1 CPTDSAVQNT
11 AESVCG
17 SGQKFAGSSDIGLA
31 ERSRSDQYIRLP
43 SKRQRQQNFATDES
57 RTNDPKSSAIIGHK
71 KDTSRGYET
80 SRAKLRSVGA
90 NIIPMAASLCL
101 NIRIGGVGFLW

>member
-1 CPTDSAVQNT
+1 MVGEA
-11 AESVCG
+11 SVVLVV
-17 SGQKFAGSSDIGLA
+17 AGAISLA
-31 ERSRSDQYIRLP
+31 RCKARRNVAKTSI
-43 SKRQRQQNFATDES
+43 FATDES
-57 RTNDPKSSAIIGHK
+57 RTNDPKSSAIIAHK

-101 NIRIGGVGFLW
+101 NIRIGDVRFLW

>member
-1 CPTDSAVQNT
+1 MPLHVCELSCVWKPPSHRWFKPHAEHSFGDKQSDNSGQDDRGVCLTDSAVQNT

-57 RTNDPKSSAIIGHK
+57 RTNDPKSSAII
-71 KDTSRGYET
+71 
-80 SRAKLRSVGA
+80 
-90 NIIPMAASLCL
+90 
-101 NIRIGGVGFLW
+101 